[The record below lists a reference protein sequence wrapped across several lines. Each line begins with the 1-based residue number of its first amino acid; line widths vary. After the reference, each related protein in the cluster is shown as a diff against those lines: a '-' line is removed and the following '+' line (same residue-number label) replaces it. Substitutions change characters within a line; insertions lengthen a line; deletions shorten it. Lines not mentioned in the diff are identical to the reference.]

1 MLKEFGQDLKKLRE
15 LKGIS
20 LAEISAE
27 TRINIK
33 FLQLLENGVF
43 DFQPETYV
51 RSFIKEYAKAINENE
66 NQLIND
72 YDKAKAG
79 FYSRRKFTDNLNQES
94 ASENLDNQQQELHE
108 ISDDVIYNKSLLTNQ
123 PDYYKKNNSA
133 SYTNNEK
140 SYKPVIQKILI
151 AILIAVILAG
161 IYFLIDYLNS
171 QSNKKTDVTPK
182 TFDEIA
188 SDYEGKINKQ
198 QIDSARILDS
208 LKNLAKKD
216 SLFLSVKALK
226 DIKIKLYIDEK
237 SEPIDELISAK
248 DSVTFSAKEK
258 FRFSANTSQNVEL
271 YLNGKYLKK
280 SNLSSTSSIKNLII
294 NKEGIQQQ

>member
-94 ASENLDNQQQELHE
+94 ASENIENQQQELHE

-151 AILIAVILAG
+151 AILIAAILAG
-161 IYFLIDYLNS
+161 IYILIDYLNS

-182 TFDEIA
+182 SFDEIA

-208 LKNLAKKD
+208 LKSLAKKD
-216 SLFLSVKALK
+216 SLYLSVKALK
-226 DIKIKLYIDEK
+226 DIKIKLYIDDK
-237 SEPIDELISAK
+237 SEPIDEFISAK
-248 DSVTFSAKEK
+248 DSITFSAKEK
-258 FRFSANTSQNVEL
+258 FRFSANTNQNVEL

-280 SNLSSTSSIKNLII
+280 SNLSSSSSIKNLII

>member
-151 AILIAVILAG
+151 AILIAAILAG

-216 SLFLSVKALK
+216 SLYLSVKALK
-226 DIKIKLYIDEK
+226 DVKIKLYIDDK

-280 SNLSSTSSIKNLII
+280 SNLSSNSSIKNLII